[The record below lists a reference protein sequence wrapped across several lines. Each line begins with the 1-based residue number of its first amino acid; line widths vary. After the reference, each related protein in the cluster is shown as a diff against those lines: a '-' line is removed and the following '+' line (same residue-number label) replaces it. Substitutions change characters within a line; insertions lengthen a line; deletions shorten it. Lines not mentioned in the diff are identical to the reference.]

1 MRVFKFGSGLALR
14 LPDNVVDALNLK
26 EGDDVEI
33 HVKDDRRFE
42 VRKAVDEEEML
53 ARLRKFRGKLP
64 ADFIFNRDE
73 ANRRDG

>member
-33 HVKDDRRFE
+33 QVKDDRCFE
-42 VRKAVDEEEML
+42 VRKTVDEEEAL
-53 ARLRKFRGKLP
+53 
-64 ADFIFNRDE
+64 
-73 ANRRDG
+73 

>member
-33 HVKDDRRFE
+33 QVKDDRCFE
-42 VRKAVDEEEML
+42 VRKTVDEEEVL

-73 ANRRDG
+73 AHLRGC

>member
-33 HVKDDRRFE
+33 QVKDDRCFE
-42 VRKAVDEEEML
+42 VRKTVDEEEAL

-64 ADFIFNRDE
+64 GDFIFNRDD
-73 ANRRDG
+73 ANRRDW

>member
-33 HVKDDRRFE
+33 QVKDDRCFE
-42 VRKAVDEEEML
+42 VRKTVDEEEAL

-64 ADFIFNRDE
+64 ADFIFNRDD
-73 ANRRDG
+73 ANRRDW

>member
-33 HVKDDRRFE
+33 QVKDDRCFE
-42 VRKAVDEEEML
+42 VRKTVDEEEAL
-53 ARLRKFRGKLP
+53 ARLRKFRGKLS
-64 ADFIFNRDE
+64 ADFIFNRDD
-73 ANRRDG
+73 ANRRDW

>member
-33 HVKDDRRFE
+33 QVKDDRCFE
-42 VRKAVDEEEML
+42 VRKTVDEEEAL
-53 ARLRKFRGKLP
+53 ARLRKFRGMLP
-64 ADFIFNRDE
+64 AEFIFNRDD
-73 ANRRDG
+73 ANCRDR

>member
-33 HVKDDRRFE
+33 QVKDDRCFE
-42 VRKAVDEEEML
+42 VRKTVDEEEAL
-53 ARLRKFRGKLP
+53 ARLRKFRGKLTG
-64 ADFIFNRDE
+64 DFIFNRDD
-73 ANRRDG
+73 ANRRDW